1 MVRRDARILV
11 GSDSRVIEASPEALE
26 LLGLTF
32 DELVALPPG
41 AMSLDQDRRA
51 SDGFEAAWEG
61 DGRPPLVGSATIRLA
76 DGQLV
81 RLRYLIGS
89 QPDGT
94 VEVFLDHSPEPV
106 GEPPRAFAIGKIL
119 SAWRAAERLLE
130 ALEPGSPEWLAAEAE
145 TQHFKDEY
153 RRLARYQS
161 SGSGQAPAT

>member
-41 AMSLDQDRRA
+41 AMSLEEDRA
-51 SDGFEAAWEG
+51 GSAGFETAWEG
-61 DGRPPLVGSATIRLA
+61 DGRPPLVGSATIRLT
-76 DGQLV
+76 DGHLL

-94 VEVFLDHSPEPV
+94 VEVFLERSPEPV
-106 GEPPRAFAIGKIL
+106 GDPPRAFAIGKIL
-119 SAWRAAERLLE
+119 SAWRAAERMLE

-153 RRLARYQS
+153 RRLARYHS

>member
-11 GSDSRVIEASPEALE
+11 GADSRVIEASPEALE
-26 LLGLTF
+26 LLGLSL

-41 AMSLDQDRRA
+41 AMSLDQDREA
-51 SDGFEAAWEG
+51 SDGFEAAWEDG
-61 DGRPPLVGSATIRLA
+61 GRPPLVGSATIRLA
-76 DGQLV
+76 NGQLL

-89 QPDGT
+89 GPDGT
-94 VEVFLDHSPEPV
+94 VEVFLEHSPEPV
-106 GEPPRAFAIGKIL
+106 GEPPRAFAVGKIL

-145 TQHFKDEY
+145 TQHFKAEY
-153 RRLARYQS
+153 RRLARYHS

>member
-32 DELVALPPG
+32 EQLVALPPG
-41 AMSLDQDRRA
+41 AMSMEHDPAA
-51 SDGFEAAWEG
+51 SAEFAAAWEG

-76 DGQLV
+76 DGRLL

-94 VEVFLDHSPEPV
+94 VAVFLEHSPEPV

-119 SAWRAAERLLE
+119 SAWRAAERLHE

-153 RRLARYQS
+153 RRLARYHS
-161 SGSGQAPAT
+161 SGSGQASTS